1 MDSRFKS
8 SEELVKYNN
17 VGEYNFKHVKQLNNL
32 PRNNEF
38 YSLQNQPEISLVRIL

>member
-17 VGEYNFKHVKQLNNL
+17 AGEYDFKHVK
-32 PRNNEF
+32 
-38 YSLQNQPEISLVRIL
+38 

>member
-17 VGEYNFKHVKQLNNL
+17 AGEYDFKYVK
-32 PRNNEF
+32 
-38 YSLQNQPEISLVRIL
+38 

>member
-17 VGEYNFKHVKQLNNL
+17 VGEYDFKHVK
-32 PRNNEF
+32 
-38 YSLQNQPEISLVRIL
+38 